1 MRYIGKG
8 AAKGKTVLTMRLL
21 AILMILAGLPA
32 KASDDEFTHYVMS
45 LSWNATWC
53 KIEGDARGADQCD
66 PKHDLGFTL
75 HGLWPQ
81 GERGWPEYCRTTERD
96 PSRAMSGR
104 MADIMGSGGLAW
116 HQWKKHGRCSG
127 MSAEA
132 YFKLSRDAYGMINRP
147 ALLRKLDKQVRV
159 PPGVVEKAFLEANP
173 ALKANQLAV
182 TCRDGFVQE
191 VRICLTKGLVPR
203 ACTPKTERGCRLKNA
218 LFPPMR

>member
-1 MRYIGKG
+1 M
-8 AAKGKTVLTMRLL
+8 KGKTVLMMRLT
-21 AILMILAGLPA
+21 AILMLILAVLPA
-32 KASDDEFTHYVMS
+32 RAQDDEFTHYVMA

-53 KIEGDARGADQCD
+53 EIEGDSRKADQCD

-96 PSRAMSGR
+96 PSRSMSRR

-127 MSAEA
+127 LSAEE

-147 ALLRKLDKQVRV
+147 ALLRKVDKRLRV
-159 PPGVVEKAFLEANP
+159 PPEVIEKAFIEANDG
-173 ALKANQLAV
+173 LKANQLAV

-203 ACTPKTERGCRLKNA
+203 ACSPKTERGCRSKSA
-218 LFPPMR
+218 LLPPMR